1 MWIKLVE
8 LQMSLSTFTMRQWT
22 KEEGYVAVL
31 TIVRTVLALLFAF
44 LTVVT
49 QKAPERWLPCAV
61 LALVGQGSCFSGC
74 PAEDFVLLCSLAVKG
89 AVQKV
94 PQASHDPSSVGVELC
109 RTGTGLDQYRE
120 AELALFSLEARI

>member
-31 TIVRTVLALLFAF
+31 TVVKTVLALFVCVLAV
-44 LTVVT
+44 LT

-61 LALVGQGSCFSGC
+61 LAMGSCSSFC
-74 PAEDFVLLCSLAVKG
+74 APVQLC
-89 AVQKV
+89 
-94 PQASHDPSSVGVELC
+94 C
-109 RTGTGLDQYRE
+109 N
-120 AELALFSLEARI
+120 